1 MTAID
6 LSEYIKLGQVPPELV
21 NSVKLSVDS
30 TFTPIFNKT
39 PEFQG
44 IDVLTKLD
52 TFDGIVG
59 VVTFVGDIAWS
70 LSLGLNSE
78 LAAIISKK
86 FFGMDIDYNS
96 PDMGD
101 MIGEFV
107 NIIGGDVL
115 ARLDSINI
123 KAEMSIPTATRGQDI
138 AVLFSEKLPLK
149 QLYFK
154 CSGGNFWI
162 KLAIDKHKHKSSK
175 TDHSQLKDER
185 YDMSEMNMGNEFNE
199 TYLDCVRQ
207 SIQTTFNTIC
217 EEQPKYLGS
226 VDGHTL
232 TNGIVGIISF
242 LGGEKSW
249 SIMLGFSKESALSIG
264 KKFAGFKIEYES
276 EDMGDVIGELA
287 NVVGGDIIAR
297 LDAMGI
303 KADLSI
309 PTIARGHEMEML
321 LSHNVT
327 SLHQEYSLSLGN
339 FWVKL
344 ALSKNS

>member
-1 MTAID
+1 MTAIE

-21 NSVKLSVDS
+21 NSVKLSVNS
-30 TFTPIFNKT
+30 TFAPIFNKT
-39 PEFQG
+39 PDFNG
-44 IDVLTKLD
+44 VDIITKLD
-52 TFDGIVG
+52 KFDGIIG
-59 VVTFVGDIAWS
+59 VVSFVGDLAWS
-70 LSLGLNSE
+70 LSLGLNAE

-86 FFGMDIDYNS
+86 FFGMDIDYNG

-138 AVLFSEKLPLK
+138 ALLFSEKLPLK
-149 QLYFK
+149 QMHFK
-154 CSGGNFWI
+154 SPGGNFWI
-162 KLAIDKHKHKSSK
+162 KLAIDKHKHKNQK
-175 TDHSQLKDER
+175 FDHSQLKDER
-185 YDMSEMNMGNEFNE
+185 QDMSEINMGNEF
-199 TYLDCVRQ
+199 TDAYVDCVKQ

-217 EEQPKYLGS
+217 EEQPKFMGN
-226 VDGHTL
+226 VNGHTL
-232 TNGIVGIISF
+232 TNGIVGIISL
-242 LGGEKSW
+242 LGGDKSW
-249 SIMLGFSKESALSIG
+249 SIMLGFSKESALTIG
-264 KKFAGFKIEYES
+264 QKFAGFKIEYES

-327 SLHQEYSLSLGN
+327 SLQQEYSLSLGK

-344 ALSKNS
+344 AVSKNN